1 MVWLNGYMSKSFLS
15 VPTSQ
20 WSNTCYQN
28 CVGAGSFPGA
38 ESVDLEVWWLSEY
51 RSGSLLQSWQRSEKE
66 TVRRN
71 AVVLFNQHSK
81 QHKKHA
87 HTECMW
93 RVVCITVCVCVC
105 ICVYMCICVCV
116 CVCVCVL
123 DGKGSKVFASRAPL
137 QMTMHLTS
145 YSDCQTG
152 FHEPFSP
159 LYKCYTSLKNV

>member
-1 MVWLNGYMSKSFLS
+1 MDTWANLS
-15 VPTSQ
+15 SV
-20 WSNTCYQN
+20 
-28 CVGAGSFPGA
+28 FPQASGVTLA
-38 ESVDLEVWWLSEY
+38 TRTVLGLAVFQEQSPWIW
-51 RSGSLLQSWQRSEKE
+51 RSGGYLSTAVDHCFRVGRDQRKKQSDVTLLFCLTSTQNSTKNMHTQSACGVLCVSLS
-66 TVRRN
+66 
-71 AVVLFNQHSK
+71 
-81 QHKKHA
+81 
-87 HTECMW
+87 
-93 RVVCITVCVCVC
+93 VCVCASVC
-105 ICVYMCICVCV
+105 ICASV